1 MNIQLSVVIPT
12 YRRPELLVKC
22 LDAVYMQRFGRDAF
36 EIIVVS
42 DGPDPLTAKAV
53 TAFNKRKTFPVQYY
67 ALPAKKGP
75 AAARNYGWLLAKGE
89 LIVFTDDDC
98 LPAKNWLRSYYGS
111 FVVDNGKV
119 FTGKTIVPLSAC
131 PTDYE
136 RNVAHLE
143 SADFITANCACS
155 KRVLLA
161 TGGFDE
167 QFTIAWRED
176 SDMEFK
182 LIKAGIEIKKVAS
195 AVVTHPVRPAKWGV
209 SIKEQKKTM
218 YNALLYKKWPELY
231 RQKIQPKPPVYY
243 YTTLGFFLLMLA
255 GWMLETSLIFGSG
268 LTGWL
273 GLSLFFAFRRL
284 KFTSREPGH
293 LLEMAVTSLLIPFF
307 SVYWQF
313 YGAFKYRVL
322 FL

>member
-12 YRRPELLVKC
+12 YRRPELLLNC
-22 LDAVYMQRFGRDAF
+22 LRAVYTQRFAAGAF

-42 DGPDPLTAKAV
+42 DGADPLSEKAV
-53 TAFNKRKTFPVQYY
+53 TAFNKHRALPVQYY

-75 AAARNYGWLLAKGE
+75 AAARNYGWLLAKGA

-98 LPAKNWLRSYYGS
+98 QPANNWLCSYYER
-111 FVVDNGKV
+111 FVTDKSKV
-119 FTGKTIVPLSAC
+119 FTGKTIVPLPAC

-143 SADFITANCACS
+143 EADFITANCACS
-155 KRVLLA
+155 KRILLA

-167 QFTIAWRED
+167 QFATAWRED
-176 SDMEFK
+176 SDLEFK
-182 LIKAGIEIKKVAS
+182 LIKAGIWIEKVES
-195 AVVTHPVRPAKWGV
+195 AVVTHPVRTAKWGV

-231 RQKIQPKPPVYY
+231 RQKIQPNPPVYY
-243 YTTLGFFLLMLA
+243 YATLSFFLLMPA
-255 GWMLETSLIFGSG
+255 GGLLKTPLLITAG

-273 GLSLFFAFRRL
+273 ALSVFFAFRRL
-284 KFTSREPGH
+284 KFTSRKPRH
-293 LLEMAVTSLLIPFF
+293 LLEMAVTSLLIPFL